1 MKNTFKDILLHWA
14 IFLLCMFSFS
24 ACQDDG
30 DFRSWDGVLRMEI
43 DAMSIYTVSGTDPS
57 DIVFNIKSNTPW
69 NIISS
74 GDWCKPTPAA
84 SENGDGS
91 TVTVTFDPNENL
103 KSRTATLTIKADGV
117 LKDKVITITQEA
129 KELFV
134 VRPYEGLVPNEGATV
149 EFGIKSNKPWVIK
162 TSSPFLANMN
172 KRTGEGSETG
182 EEEIVKITIP
192 KSESIKR
199 RTGTIN
205 VSTDVR
211 EISFEITQDG
221 YYIEVDEQTP
231 IIFSGIEG
239 EKIVNV
245 KSNVDWIPEVP
256 EEYTEWMTA
265 GKISNNEMRVVMKKE
280 NSRFISRTGLI
291 KLLAVDE
298 KFAELNTEAKVLQ
311 DMNFTL
317 TGCAPDENGNVRVA
331 STATVIPTYN
341 TKKGHF
347 TFDFEEVRLSGTAAV
362 YINFKSSDDNGSFR
376 LVMDP
381 SNPDNSGL
389 WSGGTIGY
397 HAYTKTPFT
406 YEQINAMRKLEFY
419 IEDSGTP
426 SKINIRVV
434 VDGTEVAVLENRNDI
449 WKDAP
454 DKKGMVMTAKIQKPA
469 ASDYFVLKSLSREVY
484 E

>member
-1 MKNTFKDILLHWA
+1 LD
-14 IFLLCMFSFS
+14 
-24 ACQDDG
+24 
-30 DFRSWDGVLRMEI
+30 
-43 DAMSIYTVSGTDPS
+43 
-57 DIVFNIKSNTPW
+57 
-69 NIISS
+69 
-74 GDWCKPTPAA
+74 
-84 SENGDGS
+84 
-91 TVTVTFDPNENL
+91 
-103 KSRTATLTIKADGV
+103 
-117 LKDKVITITQEA
+117 
-129 KELFV
+129 
-134 VRPYEGLVPNEGATV
+134 
-149 EFGIKSNKPWVIK
+149 
-162 TSSPFLANMN
+162 
-172 KRTGEGSETG
+172 
-182 EEEIVKITIP
+182 
-192 KSESIKR
+192 
-199 RTGTIN
+199 
-205 VSTDVR
+205 
-211 EISFEITQDG
+211 
-221 YYIEVDEQTP
+221 
-231 IIFSGIEG
+231 
-239 EKIVNV
+239 
-245 KSNVDWIPEVP
+245 VP
-256 EEYTEWMTA
+256 EEYKEWIWA
-265 GKISNNEMRVVMKKE
+265 KKNGKDKIKVTVKE
-280 NSRFISRTGLI
+280 NSKFVSRTGLI
-291 KLLAVDE
+291 KLLAADK
-298 KFAELNTEAKVLQ
+298 KFAELNTEAKILQ
-311 DMNFTL
+311 DINFTL